1 MKFNEILLIIV
12 YVTSKI
18 KRWSS
23 EAYSSGFSTLTSQ
36 VFDGLEDLE
45 VRDSQ
50 LGMRH
55 FPWSEI
61 SMSWIHWALPGVD
74 LIVMLFQV
82 QIIGRC
88 LFGREMGSIGRETI
102 FEFMASVVVSIL
114 MMFSHLKF
122 YMFDYSDWWPFWRSW
137 NFLLLCILGPIG
149 GHFRSHY
156 VAVWMNDMFM
166 QMSCGLPGRGW
177 RGMGWS

>member
-1 MKFNEILLIIV
+1 MEQ
-12 YVTSKI
+12 
-18 KRWSS
+18 WSLQQWIFDLDI
-23 EAYSSGFSTLTSQ
+23 SGIWWPRGPWGPGIHNVGTAN
-36 VFDGLEDLE
+36 
-45 VRDSQ
+45 
-50 LGMRH
+50 
-55 FPWSEI
+55 FPRREI
-61 SMSWIHWALPGVD
+61 SMSWINWGLPGVD
-74 LIVMLFQV
+74 SWNLWRHGFSRYF
-82 QIIGRC
+82 IGR
-88 LFGREMGSIGRETI
+88 FFFVWREIGLIGRDTT

-122 YMFDYSDWWPFWRSW
+122 CTFDYSDWWPFWRSW